1 MRTYAHVDASDDTQ
15 VIFFLKGKKRSVMKL
30 TDYEI
35 RRHRLPN
42 DDEQKI
48 VCDERLA
55 GFGVHFRR
63 SGSHSFVVQYGSGKN
78 RKRIS
83 IGRVGEIEAAK
94 AFEIA
99 KNQIARNSPRP

>member
-1 MRTYAHVDASDDTQ
+1 MRTYGYEDEPGDTQ
-15 VIFFLKGKKRSVMKL
+15 VIFFERYGDFIVKL
-30 TDYEI
+30 TDYVI

-42 DDEQKI
+42 GVGEKI
-48 VCDERLA
+48 VFDERLA

-94 AFEIA
+94 
-99 KNQIARNSPRP
+99 SV